1 MTTTAKN
8 KFTCNIISG
17 YAPTFRKTIKDLE
30 QAIKFYNQLSFIV
43 NRTTNLEFIIIGRY
57 FNANP

>member
-1 MTTTAKN
+1 MATTAKS
-8 KFTCNIISG
+8 KFTCNIISA
-17 YAPTFRKTIKDLE
+17 YAPIRKSIKDLE

-43 NRTTNLEFIIIGRY
+43 NRTTNLELIIIGRY